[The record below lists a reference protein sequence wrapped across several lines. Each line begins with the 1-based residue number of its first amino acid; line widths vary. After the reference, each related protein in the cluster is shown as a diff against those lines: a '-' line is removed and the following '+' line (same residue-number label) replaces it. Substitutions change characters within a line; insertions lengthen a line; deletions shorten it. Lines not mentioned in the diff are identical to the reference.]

1 MFSSTCVH
9 VCACTHIAKS
19 SKTSKK
25 SKKKQTA
32 HTAAL
37 TPDHT
42 HLNFGHHKAII
53 ATLALLQHMLAHS
66 THTPSTAAP
75 SSHSEITEGAC
86 KSEVGVIRTGDLG
99 AWIDLLLVG
108 LGGGA
113 LPMFI
118 SKCIPNVSFCCF
130 VHITHTHT
138 RVACLLS
145 LEAGYT
151 VKIYGIIT
159 YTCVLCITQ

>member
-1 MFSSTCVH
+1 MCMH
-9 VCACTHIAKS
+9 THIAKS
-19 SKTSKK
+19 SKISKK

-53 ATLALLQHMLAHS
+53 ATLALLQHLLAHP
-66 THTPSTAAP
+66 THTPSAAAP
-75 SSHSEITEGAC
+75 SSHSTAEGAC
-86 KSEVGVIRTGDLG
+86 KSEAEDRQTGDLS
-99 AWIDLLLVG
+99 AQMDLLLVG

-118 SKCIPNVSFCCF
+118 SKCIPNVSCCGF

-138 RVACLLS
+138 HTHTYFTSSLS
-145 LEAGYT
+145 
-151 VKIYGIIT
+151 VIS
-159 YTCVLCITQ
+159 